1 MIFKKET
8 EKRLVREIISFLYIF
23 LKVFWIECAFFI
35 RLSKK
40 KTSSQITLT
49 LQFDYLLPCVE
60 YVFCVQFN
68 FIYLVLFLYWM
79 VLCLLPSLLSSF
91 FVLFLSF
98 SCYDA
103 HSNINNSNDI
113 QINVSIETGLLKI
126 SWSLWSLWVIQFFFI
141 LKFPIWQNDMR
152 KLVRKCK
159 KIITHQLYSIEQC
172 QLLRAFWI
180 YYF

>member
-23 LKVFWIECAFFI
+23 LKVFWIECAFLSG
-35 RLSKK
+35 LSKK
-40 KTSSQITLT
+40 NSSQITLA
-49 LQFDYLLPCVE
+49 LQFDYHLPCVE

-68 FIYLVLFLYWM
+68 VIYLVLFLYWM
-79 VLCLLPSLLSSF
+79 VLCLLPPLLSSF

-113 QINVSIETGLLKI
+113 QINVSIETGLFKI
-126 SWSLWSLWVIQFFFI
+126 SWSWWGLWVIHFFS
-141 LKFPIWQNDMR
+141 
-152 KLVRKCK
+152 
-159 KIITHQLYSIEQC
+159 H
-172 QLLRAFWI
+172 
-180 YYF
+180 